1 MSYKSNRH
9 VLYACKYQGVFCP
22 KFRRTV
28 LVGGVDKRLKEIID
42 PVAKELGGE
51 ILELEVMPDPVH
63 ILGEVD
69 PHWLASSRVS
79 TIEKQASFLVDTF
92 LFCLD
97 GWRCSHRGPEAIHP
111 KPKECLNE
119 NVPISP
125 ATLQEPTHQ
134 AYGNIGALPLGL
146 Q

>member
-69 PHWLASSRVS
+69 P
-79 TIEKQASFLVDTF
+79 
-92 LFCLD
+92 
-97 GWRCSHRGPEAIHP
+97 
-111 KPKECLNE
+111 
-119 NVPISP
+119 
-125 ATLQEPTHQ
+125 
-134 AYGNIGALPLGL
+134 AYGIHKFVKRAKGVRSGFFVKSFHN
-146 Q
+146 